1 MAVGINLA
9 SNASA
14 TGDWFMWPGGRGEFR
29 VESDSWGGGTVKLE
43 CKGPN
48 GTAQD
53 VGTETELTA
62 DGGAIFELGAGEIRA
77 NIDTAT
83 GVYAMALR
91 VPAPTY

>member
-1 MAVGINLA
+1 MATGIVLA

-14 TGDWFMWPGGRGEFR
+14 TGSWFSWPGGRGEFR
-29 VESDSWGGGTVKLE
+29 VEATFGGGTVKLQ

-53 VGTETELTA
+53 VGVDTTLTA
-62 DGGAIFELGAGEIRA
+62 DGGGIFELGAGEIRC
-77 NIDTAT
+77 NISVAT

-91 VPAPTY
+91 IPDGGF

>member
-1 MAVGINLA
+1 MATGIVLA

-29 VESDSWGGGTVKLE
+29 AQATWGGGTVKLE

-53 VGTETELTA
+53 VGPDVTLTA
-62 DGGAIFELGAGEIRA
+62 DGGGIFELGAGEIRC
-77 NIDTAT
+77 NIATAT
-83 GVYAMALR
+83 AVYAMALR
-91 VPAPTY
+91 VPSAAF

>member
-1 MAVGINLA
+1 
-9 SNASA
+9 
-14 TGDWFMWPGGRGEFR
+14 MWPGGRGEFR
-29 VESDSWGGGTVKLE
+29 VEATFGGGTVKLE

-62 DGGAIFELGAGEIRA
+62 DGGGIFELGAGEIRA

>member
-1 MAVGINLA
+1 MATGIVLA

-14 TGDWFMWPGGRGEFR
+14 TGNWFQWPGGRGEFR
-29 VESDSWGGGTVKLE
+29 VEATFGGGTVKLQ

-53 VGTETELTA
+53 VGTDTTLTA
-62 DGGAIFELGAGEIRA
+62 SGGGIFELGAGEIRA
-77 NIDTAT
+77 NIATAT

-91 VPAPTY
+91 VPSSAF

>member
-1 MAVGINLA
+1 MATGIVLA

-14 TGDWFMWPGGRGEFR
+14 TGAWFQWPGGRGEFR
-29 VESDSWGGGTVKLE
+29 VEGSFPGTVKLE

-53 VGTETELTA
+53 VGTNTTLTA
-62 DGGAIFELGAGEIRA
+62 SGGGIFELGAGEIRC
-77 NIDTAT
+77 NIATAT

-91 VPAPTY
+91 VPSSAF

>member
-1 MAVGINLA
+1 MAVGIVLA

-14 TGDWFMWPGGRGEFR
+14 TGAWFMWPGGRGEFR
-29 VESDSWGGGTVKLE
+29 VEGAFPGTVKLQ

-53 VGTETELTA
+53 VGTETTLTA
-62 DGGAIFELGAGEIRA
+62 AGGGIFELGAGEIRA
-77 NIDTAT
+77 NIATAT
-83 GVYAMALR
+83 AVYAMALR

>member
-1 MAVGINLA
+1 MATGIVLA

-14 TGDWFMWPGGRGEFR
+14 TGAWFQWPGGRGEFR
-29 VESDSWGGGTVKLE
+29 VEGSFPGTVKLE

-53 VGTETELTA
+53 VGVNTTLTA
-62 DGGAIFELGAGEIRA
+62 AGGGLFELGAGEIRC
-77 NIDTAT
+77 NIATAT

-91 VPAPTY
+91 IPSAAF

>member
-1 MAVGINLA
+1 MATGIVLA

-29 VESDSWGGGTVKLE
+29 VEGSFPGTVKLE

-53 VGTETELTA
+53 VGVNTTLTA
-62 DGGAIFELGAGEIRA
+62 AGGGLFELGAGEIRC
-77 NIDTAT
+77 NIATAT
-83 GVYAMALR
+83 AVYAMALR
-91 VPAPTY
+91 VPSSAF

>member
-1 MAVGINLA
+1 MATGIVLA

-29 VESDSWGGGTVKLE
+29 VEGSFPGTVKLE

-53 VGTETELTA
+53 VGTNTTLTA
-62 DGGAIFELGAGEIRA
+62 AGGGLFELGAGEIRA
-77 NIDTAT
+77 NIATAT
-83 GVYAMALR
+83 AVYAMALR
-91 VPAPTY
+91 IPSAAF

>member
-1 MAVGINLA
+1 MATGIVLA

-29 VESDSWGGGTVKLE
+29 VEGSFPGTVKLQ

-53 VGTETELTA
+53 VGTNTTLTA
-62 DGGAIFELGAGEIRA
+62 AGGGIFELGAGEIRA
-77 NIDTAT
+77 NIATAT
-83 GVYAMALR
+83 AVYAMALR
-91 VPAPTY
+91 IPSAAF

>member
-1 MAVGINLA
+1 MAVGIVLA

-14 TGDWFMWPGGRGEFR
+14 TGAWVPWPGGRGEFR
-29 VESDSWGGGTVKLE
+29 VEGTFPGTVKLE

-53 VGTETELTA
+53 VGTNTTLTA
-62 DGGAIFELGAGEIRA
+62 AGGGIFELGAGEIRCSIA
-77 NIDTAT
+77 TAT
-83 GVYAMALR
+83 AVYAMALR